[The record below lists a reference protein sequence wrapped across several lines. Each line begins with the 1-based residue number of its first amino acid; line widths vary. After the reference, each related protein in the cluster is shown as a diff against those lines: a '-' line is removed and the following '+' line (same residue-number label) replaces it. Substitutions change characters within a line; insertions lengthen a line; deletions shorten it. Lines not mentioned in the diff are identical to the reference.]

1 MSHCHHCV
9 PLTRWWAGEWQP
21 CSRSCGPEGLSRR
34 AVLCIRSVG
43 LEEQRSVELS
53 ACEHLPR
60 PLAETPCNRHI
71 TCPSTWEVSVEVK
84 GDLSLVST
92 IAWNLYCLVPEAG
105 GSLGAFL
112 GQYCSQSLGGQR
124 FAGML

>member
-1 MSHCHHCV
+1 M
-9 PLTRWWAGEWQP
+9 
-21 CSRSCGPEGLSRR
+21 
-34 AVLCIRSVG
+34 LCIRSVG
-43 LEEQRSVELS
+43 LDEQRSLELS

-71 TCPSTWEVSVEVK
+71 TCPSTWGVGNWSQVNVEVK
-84 GDLSLVST
+84 GDLSLVTT
-92 IAWNLYCLVPEAG
+92 IAWNLYCLVPEVG

-112 GQYCSQSLGGQR
+112 GQHCSQSLGGQG